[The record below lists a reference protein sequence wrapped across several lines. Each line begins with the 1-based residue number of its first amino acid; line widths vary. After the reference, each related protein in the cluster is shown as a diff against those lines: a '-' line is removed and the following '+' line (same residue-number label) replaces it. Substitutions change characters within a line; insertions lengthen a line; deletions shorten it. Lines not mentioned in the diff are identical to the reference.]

1 MENSGFFLNT
11 ATLDAL
17 IEIVNMQW
25 FYYLELI
32 GTGAFAI
39 SGFLKAYQNRYDYF
53 GALVLASLPTVG
65 GGILRDILVG
75 GDRYPLFIF
84 SDPAYFYII
93 FIVVIVGSIFSK
105 TWSHSE
111 HAQQRLTHVLNLFDT
126 VGLATF
132 TIVGAKVALVAQLDW
147 FWVILLATIT
157 CAGGGI
163 MTDIV
168 IGQEP
173 DVLKG
178 ELYEEVAAI
187 GGLLLL
193 ILLWGANFF
202 AQPFYYVIGSI
213 IFVLLFV
220 FFFRLFIIKTGVRS
234 PVLGGQA

>member
-1 MENSGFFLNT
+1 MENSNFFLNT
-11 ATLDAL
+11 ATLEAL

-32 GTGAFAI
+32 GTVAFAI
-39 SGFLKAYQNRYDYF
+39 SGFLKAYQNQYDYF
-53 GALVLASLPTVG
+53 GALILTSLPTVG
-65 GGILRDILVG
+65 GGTLRDILVG
-75 GDRYPLFIF
+75 GDRYPPFIF
-84 SDPAYFYII
+84 KDPMYFYII
-93 FIVVIVGSIFSK
+93 FIVVILGIISSK
-105 TWSHSE
+105 TWDRSE
-111 HAQQRLTHVLNLFDT
+111 HTQKRLTHALNLFDT

-132 TIVGAKVALVAQLDW
+132 TIVGAKVALVAQLDC
-147 FWVILLATIT
+147 FWVVILAAIT

-173 DVLKG
+173 AVLKG

-193 ILLWGANFF
+193 VLLWGANFF
-202 AQPFYYVIGSI
+202 AHPFYYVIGSI

-220 FFFRLFIIKTGVRS
+220 FFFRLFIIKTKIQS
-234 PVLGGQA
+234 PVLGN